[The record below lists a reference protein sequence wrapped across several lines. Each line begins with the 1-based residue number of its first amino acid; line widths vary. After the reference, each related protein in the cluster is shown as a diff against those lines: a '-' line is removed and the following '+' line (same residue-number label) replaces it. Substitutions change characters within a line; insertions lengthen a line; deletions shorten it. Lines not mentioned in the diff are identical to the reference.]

1 MEMHQVRYFLAVAQE
16 LNFSRAAEKC
26 NVSQPSLS
34 RAIQQLEG
42 ELGGPL
48 FHREHHLT
56 HLTDLGEMVRPH
68 LETVYEE
75 AAKAKRL
82 SQDLSQLR
90 RVPLKLGIMSTISP
104 DEIVDLIGALRM
116 RHDALELRLCDANAK
131 DLRER
136 LLAGELEAVIYALPG
151 EEFDER
157 THVMPLF
164 QEQMVIVI
172 HRDHRLAGERCFPVK
187 ELDGEC
193 YIHRMNCEFA
203 GYADRILQEKGVTC
217 TPTYWSER
225 DDWTLA
231 MVAAGLGFAFMPE
244 NAARHPGIVALPVI
258 EPEFWR
264 KVNLVTVR
272 GRPYSPGVGAL
283 VREAM
288 RKKWF
293 GSKAIAACLV
303 EENPAIATKGSNRVA
318 G

>member
-1 MEMHQVRYFLAVAQE
+1 MNPMGGVARSAGMEMHQVRYFLAVTQE

-48 FHREHHLT
+48 FHRERHLT

-68 LETVYEE
+68 LETVYE
-75 AAKAKRL
+75 AAVKAKRL
-82 SQDLSQLR
+82 SQDLSQLK

-104 DEIVDLIGALRM
+104 DEIVDLIAGLKA
-116 RHDALELRLCDANAK
+116 RHDGLELHLCDANAK

-136 LLAGELEAVIYALPG
+136 LLSGDLEVVIYALPG
-151 EEFDER
+151 EETDER

-164 QEQMVIVI
+164 QEQMVIAI
-172 HRDHRLAGERCFPVK
+172 HRNHRLASETAFPVK

-203 GYADRILQEKGVTC
+203 GYADHILQE
-217 TPTYWSER
+217 
-225 DDWTLA
+225 
-231 MVAAGLGFAFMPE
+231 
-244 NAARHPGIVALPVI
+244 NAAKHPGVVALPVV

-293 GSKAIAACLV
+293 GSKAIAARLA
-303 EENPAIATKGSNRVA
+303 EENLAGSTDSKRLA